1 MKIVNDFSK
10 VLAKKMLPPMKK
22 LCPEFVHSMM
32 DSLVE
37 GWGCLFGIGY
47 VGTIVARQNPF

>member
-37 GWGCLFGIGY
+37 G
-47 VGTIVARQNPF
+47 